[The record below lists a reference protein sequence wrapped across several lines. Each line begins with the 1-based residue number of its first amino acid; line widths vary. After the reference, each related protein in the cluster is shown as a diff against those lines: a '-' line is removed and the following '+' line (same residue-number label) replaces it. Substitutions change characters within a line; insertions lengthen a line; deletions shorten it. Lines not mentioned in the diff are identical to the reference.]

1 MRPSHCEYL
10 HLFSFSGQCDVLT
23 FQAAKTAGAR
33 RDLLLGL
40 FERIESIFKRL
51 EIYIEVPR
59 TSGMT
64 DVIVKVMVEVL
75 CILSIAT
82 KQISQHR
89 ASKSIPG

>member
-1 MRPSHCEYL
+1 MLIS
-10 HLFSFSGQCDVLT
+10 
-23 FQAAKTAGAR
+23 QATNAVSTS

-40 FERIESIFKRL
+40 FERIESIFRRL

-64 DVIVKVMVEVL
+64 DVIVKVMVEVI

-82 KQISQHR
+82 KEINQYR
-89 ASKSIPG
+89 ASELIQRDISIPLAYRA